1 MYQVDSCSDVFV
13 DACVRNQA
21 GILMF
26 ISVYGRDTAI
36 KELMARIQIGKGS
49 EGLSELKLK
58 GCGVHLGESHVA
70 TIGNAKDLA
79 KLTGRLSKCLYGN
92 LTHAWIFD
100 PAIRAPDKGA
110 GQAWVIEPK
119 QADDPQQGARIAH
132 RLWQAVCHLAAVP
145 LLPHWQTT
153 VMQSFGADLVCQMG
167 TTDGGHNPWYSKPL
181 GDVLAYRVRLGD
193 DFSSRICTLVQ
204 NGDLTLHPQALPA
217 QLEMV

>member
-1 MYQVDSCSDVFV
+1 MYQIETCSDVFV

-26 ISVYGRDTAI
+26 ASVYGRDTAI
-36 KELMARIQIGKGS
+36 KELMARIQIAKGS

-58 GCGVHLGESHVA
+58 GCGVHQGEVHVA
-70 TIGNAKDLA
+70 TIGNAKDLD

-119 QADDPQQGARIAH
+119 QADDPEQSARIQRRIWH
-132 RLWQAVCHLAAVP
+132 SVCHLAAVP
-145 LLPHWQTT
+145 LLPHWQPT
-153 VMQSFGADLVCQMG
+153 VMRAFGTDLVCQMG

-181 GDVLAYRVRLGD
+181 GDVVAYRVRLES

-204 NGDLTLHPQALPA
+204 NGELTLHPKTKPV
-217 QLEMV
+217 QLAMV